1 MNTDILYNTF
11 AGNSVLA
18 WAVAIG
24 AIIVGLL
31 LLRIIKSIL
40 LKSLGELAKKSKN
53 WADDVLVDG
62 IAATGVFAYLA
73 VVLFT
78 IVIALNLPARIDQI
92 VRLSATIAL
101 LVQAGVWV
109 QELFRS
115 MMENWLKDKE
125 NKRNST
131 IAAGVTFA
139 GKLVTWSI
147 VILMVLSN
155 MGVKITAVIA
165 GLGIGGIAVALAV
178 QGILADL
185 FASLSMY
192 FDRPFDI
199 GDFIIIDSYLGVVE
213 KIGLRTTRIKSLSG
227 EQIIFANG
235 DIVKSRIRNYAR
247 MEERRIVFAF
257 GIEYN
262 LPADKVE
269 RAAAIAKEVIEG
281 TPGTRLDRVHFKEY
295 GNFSLNFEAVYYVL
309 VPDYNV
315 YMDKQHSIN
324 MQLYRRFEQEGIPFA
339 FPTQTIHLKND
350 TKMAAAS

>member
-1 MNTDILYNTF
+1 MDVDILDKSF
-11 AGNSVLA
+11 AGNSVLT
-18 WAVAIG
+18 WVVAAG
-24 AIIVGLL
+24 AIIIGLL
-31 LLRIIKSIL
+31 LVFILKSIL

-53 WADDVLVDG
+53 WADDVLVDA
-62 IAATGVFAYLA
+62 ISATGIFAYLT
-73 VVLFT
+73 VVIFT
-78 IVIALNLPARIDQI
+78 VVIVLDLPGRIEQI
-92 VRLSATIAL
+92 GRLLATIAL
-101 LVQAGVWV
+101 LVQAGIWI

-115 MMENWLKDKE
+115 VMENWLKGKE

-131 IAAGVTFA
+131 IAAGITFA
-139 GKLVTWSI
+139 AKLVTWSI
-147 VILMVLSN
+147 VILLVLSN
-155 MGVKITAVIA
+155 LGVKITAVIA

-199 GDFIIIDSYLGVVE
+199 GDFIIIDSFLGTIE
-213 KIGLRTTRIKSLSG
+213 KIGLRTTRIKSLGG

-247 MEERRIVFAF
+247 MEERRIVFSF

-269 RAAAIAKEVIEG
+269 RAAAIAKEIIQE
-281 TPGTRLDRVHFKEY
+281 TPDTRLDRVHFKEY

-309 VPDYNV
+309 VPDYTV
-315 YMDKQHSIN
+315 YMDKQHTIN
-324 MQLYRRFEQEGIPFA
+324 MQLYRRFEQEGITFA

-350 TKMAAAS
+350 LKTTGAS